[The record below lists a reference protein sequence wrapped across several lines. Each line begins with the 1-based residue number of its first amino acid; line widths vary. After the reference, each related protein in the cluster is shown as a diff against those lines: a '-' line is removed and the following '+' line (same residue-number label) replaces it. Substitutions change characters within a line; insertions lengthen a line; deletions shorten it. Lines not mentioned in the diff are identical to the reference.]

1 MTHTTGSLTTKVP
14 LAENNEDEA
23 KEVIVAN
30 RGHRDNVTVSHSV
43 SVVSVKYSFDES
55 RGGGGASS
63 SEEDTIGITTS
74 KSFLSDSKEQNQ
86 NSDHQNNAE
95 VSNPEEHQG
104 EFEAA
109 SKLSTLAS
117 DYSGLT
123 NDR

>member
-63 SEEDTIGITTS
+63 LEEDTIGITTS
-74 KSFLSDSKEQNQ
+74 KSFSKEQNQ

>member
-63 SEEDTIGITTS
+63 LEEDTIGITTS
-74 KSFLSDSKEQNQ
+74 KSFSSDSKEQNQ

-104 EFEAA
+104 KFEAA
-109 SKLSTLAS
+109 SKLSTPAS

>member
-1 MTHTTGSLTTKVP
+1 MPHTGSLSTEVP
-14 LAENNEDEA
+14 LAENEEA
-23 KEVIVAN
+23 KEVAN

-74 KSFLSDSKEQNQ
+74 KSFSSDSKEQNQ

-104 EFEAA
+104 EFA

>member
-1 MTHTTGSLTTKVP
+1 MKHTTGSLTTKVP

-63 SEEDTIGITTS
+63 SEKDTIGITIS
-74 KSFLSDSKEQNQ
+74 KNFSKEQ
-86 NSDHQNNAE
+86 NSDHQNNAK
-95 VSNPEEHQG
+95 VSNSEEHQG

-109 SKLSTLAS
+109 SKLSTPAS

>member
-55 RGGGGASS
+55 RGGGAAS

-74 KSFLSDSKEQNQ
+74 TSFSSDSNEQNQ
-86 NSDHQNNAE
+86 NSDHQNNAK
-95 VSNPEEHQG
+95 VSNSEENQG

-109 SKLSTLAS
+109 SKLSTPAS